1 MQVDLQQKRIKRS
14 INVRKN
20 IKKMYGIT
28 NYNGELT
35 EFSTIDELVGWV
47 LEQGIDPSK
56 PLYLNGE
63 ETGETVFEYMVARDD

>member
-35 EFSTIDELVGWV
+35 EFPTIDELIEHV
-47 LEQGIDPSK
+47 LDVGIDPSK
-56 PLYLNGE
+56 LLHINGE
-63 ETGETVFEYMVARDD
+63 ATSETVFEYMVE

>member
-28 NYNGELT
+28 NYNSELT
-35 EFSTIDELVGWV
+35 EFSTIDELIEHV
-47 LEQGIDPSK
+47 LDRGIDPSK
-56 PLYLNGE
+56 WLYINGE
-63 ETGETVFEYMVARDD
+63 QTGETVFEYMVE

>member
-63 ETGETVFEYMVARDD
+63 ETGETVFEYMVA